1 MKNPPY
7 DSKEPKT
14 EQAGPIKVLIVEDE
28 KRILHNQL
36 KLLKAFAEVEVIG
49 TAFDGPTAVKKC
61 EELSPDVILLDLG
74 LPGFDGIEVT
84 RRVKE
89 RDPKVEVLIFTI
101 FDDEEKVLAA
111 IRAGAGGYLLK
122 GAKSEKIVEAIEDL
136 HRGGSVI
143 QANLAR
149 RLLRHFHKKT
159 EEPPRIQ
166 LTRREQQILQ
176 IISKGMSNREVAQA
190 LNLSRFTVRTHLEH
204 IYEKLDV
211 SNRTEAVTEGLKQGL
226 IDL

>member
-1 MKNPPY
+1 MKNPSP
-7 DSKEPKT
+7 DPTKRI
-14 EQAGPIKVLIVEDE
+14 PIKLLIVEDE

-36 KLLKAFAEVEVIG
+36 KLLNAFCEVEVIG
-49 TAFDGPTAVKKC
+49 TAGDGPTAVSKC

-89 RDPKVEVLIFTI
+89 SDPKVEVLIFTI
-101 FDDEEKVLAA
+101 FDDEEKVMAA
-111 IRAGAGGYLLK
+111 IRAGASGYLLK
-122 GAKSEKIVEAIEDL
+122 GAKSEKIVEAIEDV
-136 HRGGSVI
+136 HQGGSVI

-149 RLLRHFHKKT
+149 RLLRHFHKKK
-159 EEPPRIQ
+159 EDPPRIQ
-166 LTRREQQILQ
+166 LTPREQQILQ
-176 IISKGMSNREVAQA
+176 IISKGMSNREVARA
-190 LNLSRFTVRTHLEH
+190 LNLSHFTVRTHLEH